1 MRKKITSGII
11 IAAAAVVLVYCLVQM
26 MPKLKEY
33 KESDDTYRRIR
44 KEAVDEPDGPA
55 SSSSGQT
62 DDVMHIDWEA
72 LKGTDCVAWLVLD
85 DISYPVMHTDDNTL
99 YLHHLPDKSYNY
111 GGSIFL
117 YSDNDPYFTDENSFL
132 YGHNM
137 ANRSMFGN
145 LKRYRG
151 PQYAN
156 HVFYLYLPDG
166 TRHTYTF
173 FSVLS
178 VEKSDRAYSYSFGSK
193 DSFVDYQNYVKGKS
207 LYQTG
212 PAASADNKL
221 VSLSTCDGYEGTSH
235 RLVVQGAETAVIQAQ
250 EPASW
255 YVPEADSKYNIV
267 QKKVIRKLKMLGL
280 TQKQAEKIEDVL
292 VENSVED
299 INYFTFATEQTDRG
313 FQITADGADNSRYI
327 LYIDSQD
334 NHLYAVKKV
343 PKSAGQAEEN
353 GASADGIWI
362 WQE

>member
-62 DDVMHIDWEA
+62 DDVMH
-72 LKGTDCVAWLVLD
+72 
-85 DISYPVMHTDDNTL
+85 TDDNTL

-137 ANRSMFGN
+137 ANGSMFGN